1 MGLLDVFRFASQ
13 VAAKPQL
20 PERSSSGVRSP
31 WTTGQ
36 LTSWSV
42 ADILG
47 SDVVRPVSRADA
59 MRVPAITRGRS
70 LICGT
75 LARYPL
81 AQFRGADR
89 VDPGPAW
96 LYRTDT
102 AQSPGER
109 MLWTLDDLIFYGM
122 SLWGVTRTTRGQVTD
137 AARVPVE
144 RWHIDPSSLEILVND
159 QPVEPGTHVLIQGPQ
174 DPLLD
179 IAADDIRAARAMT
192 AAWKARVTSP
202 VPLVELH
209 NTDPNA
215 ELMPDEIDELIE
227 SWETA
232 RQSGGATGYTPAQIE
247 TKVHGQASTELF
259 VEGRNAS
266 RLDFANYLALP
277 ASLLEGSQA
286 TATLTYSTSE
296 GRRNEF
302 VDYSLSYW
310 ATPVEERLSADDVT
324 PKGSRV
330 AFDLSWLSQPTQP
343 AAGPVKG
350 D

>member
-13 VAAKPQL
+13 VAARPRAVAQ
-20 PERSSSGVRSP
+20 SSSGIRSP
-31 WTTGQ
+31 WTSGQ

-42 ADILG
+42 SDILG
-47 SDVVRPVSRADA
+47 ADVVRPVSRADA
-59 MRVPAITRGRS
+59 MRVPAIAKGRA
-70 LICGT
+70 LICGP
-75 LARYPL
+75 LARHPL
-81 AQFRGADR
+81 AVYRGAER
-89 VDPGPAW
+89 VSSQPPW
-96 LYRTDT
+96 LSRTDT
-102 AQSPGER
+102 SQSPEDR

-122 SLWGVTRTTRGQVTD
+122 SLWGVARTTRGQIMD

-266 RLDFANYLALP
+266 RLDFANFLNLP

-296 GRRNEF
+296 GKRNEL
-302 VDYSLSYW
+302 VDYSLGYW
-310 ATPVEERLSADDVT
+310 ACPVESRLSADDVT
-324 PKGSRV
+324 TKGTRV
-330 AFDLSWLSQPTQP
+330 AFDLSWLTSGEQGSSGP
-343 AAGPVKG
+343 AKE